1 MLNLQA
7 RLIKMAKRALFIGRF
22 QPFHKGHLEAV
33 KMILKENDE
42 IIIAI
47 GSAQYSHKLEN
58 PFTAGER
65 IVMVRMAL
73 ENEGI
78 DLKQVWIIPIPDV
91 HVHMMWVSEVVGYT
105 PKFNVV
111 YTNEPLTRRLFM
123 EAGFDVR
130 PIPFIKRK
138 VYSATEIRKRMIENG
153 NWEELVPK
161 AVAEYI
167 REIDGVQRVKDL
179 AKTDKV

>member
-1 MLNLQA
+1 
-7 RLIKMAKRALFIGRF
+7 MAKRALFIGRF

-42 IIIAI
+42 IIIAV

-65 IVMVRMAL
+65 IVMIRRAL
-73 ENEGI
+73 ENEEI

-91 HVHMMWVSEVVGYT
+91 HVHMMWVSEVIGYT

-111 YTNEPLTRRLFM
+111 YTNEPLTKRLFI
-123 EAGFDVR
+123 EAGFEVK

-138 VYSATEIRKRMIENG
+138 IYSATEIRRRMIEDG
-153 NWEELVPK
+153 DWEKLVPK

-167 REIDGVQRVKDL
+167 KEIDGVQRVKDL
-179 AKTDKV
+179 TKTDKI

>member
-1 MLNLQA
+1 
-7 RLIKMAKRALFIGRF
+7 
-22 QPFHKGHLEAV
+22 
-33 KMILKENDE
+33 
-42 IIIAI
+42 
-47 GSAQYSHKLEN
+47 
-58 PFTAGER
+58 
-65 IVMVRMAL
+65 
-73 ENEGI
+73 
-78 DLKQVWIIPIPDV
+78 
-91 HVHMMWVSEVVGYT
+91 MMWISEVIGYT

-138 VYSATEIRKRMIENG
+138 IYSATEIRKRMIENE

-167 REIDGVQRVKDL
+167 EEIDGVQRVRDL
-179 AKTDKV
+179 AKTDKI

>member
-7 RLIKMAKRALFIGRF
+7 RLIRMAKRALFIGRF

>member
-1 MLNLQA
+1 
-7 RLIKMAKRALFIGRF
+7 MAKRALFVGRF

-42 IIIAI
+42 IIIAV

-65 IVMVRMAL
+65 IVMIRRAL

-91 HVHMMWVSEVVGYT
+91 HVHMMWISEVVGYT
-105 PKFNVV
+105 PKFDVV

-138 VYSATEIRKRMIENG
+138 IYSATEIRKRMIEDG

>member
-1 MLNLQA
+1 
-7 RLIKMAKRALFIGRF
+7 MAKRALFVGRF

-33 KMILKENDE
+33 KMILEENDE
-42 IIIAI
+42 IIIAV

-58 PFTAGER
+58 PFTIGER
-65 IVMVRMAL
+65 IVMIKNTL
-73 ENEGI
+73 EDEGI
-78 DLKQVWIIPIPDV
+78 NLKRIWIIPIPDV
-91 HVHMMWVSEVVGYT
+91 HVHMMWTSEVVGYT
-105 PKFNVV
+105 PKFDIV

-123 EAGFDVR
+123 EAGFNVR

-138 VYSATEIRKRMIENG
+138 VYSATEIRKRMIEDG

-161 AVAEYI
+161 AVAEFI
-167 REIDGVQRVKDL
+167 KEIDGVQRVKDL

>member
-1 MLNLQA
+1 MV
-7 RLIKMAKRALFIGRF
+7 KRALFVGRF

-42 IIIAI
+42 IIIAV

-65 IVMVRMAL
+65 ITMIRKAL
-73 ENEGI
+73 EEE
-78 DLKQVWIIPIPDV
+78 KVEPSRVWIIPIPDV
-91 HVHMMWVSEVVGYT
+91 HVHMMWVSEVIGYT

-111 YTNEPLTRRLFM
+111 YTNEPLTKRLFI
-123 EAGFDVR
+123 EAGFEVK

-138 VYSATEIRKRMIENG
+138 IYSATEIRRRMIEDG
-153 NWEELVPK
+153 DWEELVPK

-167 REIDGVQRVKDL
+167 KEIDGVQRVKDL
-179 AKTDKV
+179 TKTDKI

>member
-1 MLNLQA
+1 MV
-7 RLIKMAKRALFIGRF
+7 KRALFIGRF

-42 IIIAI
+42 IVIAV
-47 GSAQYSHKLEN
+47 GSSQYSHKLEN

-65 IVMVRMAL
+65 ITMIRKAL
-73 ENEGI
+73 EEE
-78 DLKQVWIIPIPDV
+78 KVEPSRVWIIPIPDV
-91 HVHMMWVSEVVGYT
+91 HIHMMWVSEVIGYT

-111 YTNEPLTRRLFM
+111 YTNEPLTKRLFI
-123 EAGFDVR
+123 EAGFEVK

-138 VYSATEIRKRMIENG
+138 IYSATEIRRRMIEDG
-153 NWEELVPK
+153 DWEKLVPK

-167 REIDGVQRVKDL
+167 KEIDGVQRVKDL
-179 AKTDKV
+179 TKTDKI